1 MAPYSQRIIP
11 LSSATPRIRACMA
24 AKVPS
29 ACQRCSQRCVALFDA
44 HWGPRGT
51 SHHRHPVIKTYNN
64 VFNIFRN
71 GACGIPRPRLD
82 GAGGK
87 TSSNK
92 RHSKSL
98 MPSNRPAI
106 LPSSIQI
113 EQYSIKIIL
122 VGYIHIR
129 FHGMQYREQEGTT
142 NLRVKEEADFSVVLF
157 RSNFMLF
164 SEKNHIKV
172 RRTQWLLAMPYPPI
186 CFTATDSARC
196 SYRTPSGG
204 TVNTF
209 P

>member
-1 MAPYSQRIIP
+1 VRSEE
-11 LSSATPRIRACMA
+11 ATPLAQCGVGVWCSAGVRAH
-24 AKVPS
+24 PRPQRS
-29 ACQRCSQRCVALFDA
+29 ACQEKS
-44 HWGPRGT
+44 
-51 SHHRHPVIKTYNN
+51 
-64 VFNIFRN
+64 RN
-71 GACGIPRPRLD
+71 FHL
-82 GAGGK
+82 
-87 TSSNK
+87 
-92 RHSKSL
+92 
-98 MPSNRPAI
+98 
-106 LPSSIQI
+106 
-113 EQYSIKIIL
+113 
-122 VGYIHIR
+122 R